1 MVDFAKIDYTDCIKL
16 AESILENFSEKECRA
31 LCIELLAAH
40 YEDSPESF
48 MLDSQ
53 DYKDDYV

>member
-31 LCIELLAAH
+31 LCIELLATH
-40 YEDSPESF
+40 YEDNPESF
-48 MLDSQ
+48 VLDSQ